1 MRDDK
6 RFAPPFLLQTGRPG
20 GAEFVS
26 VRRRLGISMTDWKAD
41 LNALVEETGWLTN
54 SVQAKAP
61 SPPTIVEPARLPP
74 VNWIGG
80 AQREEI
86 EQRVAKFKA
95 HQQRL
100 IRARGD
106 FAASEWKRM
115 LASQPAACDEPAKT
129 FHSPGFTRPE

>member
-26 VRRRLGISMTDWKAD
+26 VRRRPGISMTDWKAD

-61 SPPTIVEPARLPP
+61 SPP
-74 VNWIGG
+74 

>member
-1 MRDDK
+1 M
-6 RFAPPFLLQTGRPG
+6 A
-20 GAEFVS
+20 
-26 VRRRLGISMTDWKAD
+26 DWKAD
-41 LNALVEETGWLTN
+41 LNALIDETGGLAT

-61 SPPTIVEPARLPP
+61 LPPTTVEPARLPP

-106 FAASEWKRM
+106 FAAAECKRM
-115 LASQPAACDEPAKT
+115 LASQPSAED
-129 FHSPGFTRPE
+129 HHVSPTGTHKASS